1 MNATGRK
8 GALAKRSGDL
18 EFNLAE
24 NAEAMKSRSHPGY
37 EQTALDGISL
47 SLKTINEKRIKIV
60 VNGGA
65 LSPKG
70 LAEEVVKL
78 VRTSLEY
85 SMEHLIMI

>member
-1 MNATGRK
+1 LKALGRK
-8 GALAKRSGDL
+8 GTFAKRSGDL

-24 NAEAMKSRSHPGY
+24 NAEAMKTRSHPGY

-47 SLKTINEKRIKIV
+47 SLKAINEQRIKIV

-65 LSPKG
+65 LNPKG

-85 SMEHLIMI
+85 LTENLIMI